1 MKEFPAPIPAP
12 GFHGTGGKAARP
24 AHLSKKDYFLQVSI
38 PFRLIFSPFRQ
49 IFLCNTYIFSKFFHN
64 SCRFFVDFLY
74 FPFCFPIFLIFL
86 FSLIFSFSFLFFS
99 LFGNFFRTFTSP
111 KQKKAFLH
119 LFLSAAADRKRYP
132 VAQN

>member
-12 GFHGTGGKAARP
+12 GFHGTGGRAARP

-49 IFLCNTYIFSKFFHN
+49 IFLCNAYLFPKFFHN

-86 FSLIFSFSFLFFS
+86 FSLIFFPFLFPFWK
-99 LFGNFFRTFTSP
+99 FFPHVHFPKTKEGVPSP
-111 KQKKAFLH
+111 VSFCGC
-119 LFLSAAADRKRYP
+119 
-132 VAQN
+132 

>member
-49 IFLCNTYIFSKFFHN
+49 IFLCNAYLFSKFFHN

-86 FSLIFSFSFLFFS
+86 FSLFFIFLPFLFPFWK
-99 LFGNFFRTFTSP
+99 FFPHVHFPKTKEGVPSP
-111 KQKKAFLH
+111 VSFCGC
-119 LFLSAAADRKRYP
+119 
-132 VAQN
+132 